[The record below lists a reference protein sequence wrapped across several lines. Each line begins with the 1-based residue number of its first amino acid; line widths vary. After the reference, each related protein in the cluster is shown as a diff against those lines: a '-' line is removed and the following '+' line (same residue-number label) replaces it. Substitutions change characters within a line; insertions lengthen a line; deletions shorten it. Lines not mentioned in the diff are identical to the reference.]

1 MSTILD
7 LHLSREH
14 RAFLLRVPDAAAR
27 SGVRAH
33 LVGGSVRDL
42 LLRRTPAEL
51 DLAASGQDDDP
62 VGSLAGA
69 LGGVAMKGSQFG
81 TAKVVVGEVAVDV
94 ARTRRET
101 YARPGALPT
110 VTFTNSIEEDLP
122 RRDFTI
128 HAMAVSLNRGDFRA
142 VLDPLDGRR
151 DLEAGRVRVLHA
163 RSFEDDPTRILRAVR
178 YAGRLGFEIERG
190 TARLLAGNLRWL
202 DSVTGDRIRRELE
215 RTATEERLGDI
226 LELAAS
232 LGVLKAVHPELSL
245 PDGFADRLRK
255 DSPPSLP
262 GLLAAL
268 SSSVGDTA
276 RHGLAGRLNLPPG
289 PARAMSDVGKV
300 RSRLTALGNET
311 LEASETYGLLEDVDA
326 GAVEGWALA
335 HENAR
340 VRSRLEDYLHR
351 MRAVTPLLDG
361 RSVIELGVEEGP
373 AVGEM
378 LRALL
383 MARLDGSVSSRE
395 DEEALVRRR
404 L

>member
-14 RAFLLRVPDAAAR
+14 RAFLLRVPDAAALT
-27 SGVRAH
+27 GVRVH

-42 LLRRTPAEL
+42 LLGRTPAEL
-51 DLAASGQDDDP
+51 DLTASGARRRIP
-62 VGSLAGA
+62 WASLADA

-81 TAKVVVGEVAVDV
+81 TAKVVVGEVEVDV
-94 ARTRRET
+94 ARARRET

-128 HAMAVSLNRGDFRA
+128 HAMAVSLNRGDFGA
-142 VLDPLDGRR
+142 VLDPLGGRR

-178 YAGRLGFEIERG
+178 YAGRLGFEIEED

-232 LGVLKAVHPELSL
+232 LGVLKAIHPSLSL

-255 DSPPSLP
+255 DSPLSLP

-268 SSSVGDTA
+268 SSSAGDTA
-276 RHGLAGRLNLPPG
+276 RHGLAGRLNLAPG

-300 RSRLTALGNET
+300 RSRLTALSRES
-311 LEASETYGLLEDVDA
+311 SE
-326 GAVEGWALA
+326 
-335 HENAR
+335 
-340 VRSRLEDYLHR
+340 
-351 MRAVTPLLDG
+351 
-361 RSVIELGVEEGP
+361 
-373 AVGEM
+373 GERD
-378 LRALL
+378 LRAS
-383 MARLDGSVSSRE
+383 RGRRCRGSRGMGAGS
-395 DEEALVRRR
+395 
-404 L
+404 